1 MKYKLKYQTR
11 GKVESYIATT
21 TSFISELGT
30 RLFDEHE
37 LLSILENVTSEVLEL
52 AQTTTKGLTA
62 NPQCDIDDGAS
73 KSLIVYNTSGR
84 EVLSVWFERI
94 YDRENKPQQTKF

>member
-1 MKYKLKYQTR
+1 MKYRLKYQTR
-11 GKVESYIATT
+11 GKVESYIATA

-30 RLFDEHE
+30 QLFEEHE

-52 AQTTTKGLTA
+52 AQTTAKGLTA
-62 NPQCDIDDGAS
+62 NPQCDIDDGAI

-84 EVLSVWFERI
+84 EVLSVWFDRVYDKERQ
-94 YDRENKPQQTKF
+94 PAGVKF